1 MIFSKTMTHNSVIR
15 KWLKK
20 FNKQKLTLNKL
31 IKWNTKSL
39 HKNLL
44 LKNVKFQKMIA
55 NIFI

>member
-1 MIFSKTMTHNSVIR
+1 MTHNSVIR